1 LPEQVQAHFLQ
12 HGRVMALK
20 ITLKPNERI
29 VLGGAVIQNGPFK
42 AEFTIENT
50 IPILR
55 QKYILSPEEANTP
68 AKRIYFAVQLM
79 YVDEAH
85 LAEHHKLYW
94 TLVRDFVSA
103 LPRAVG
109 LIDQISELILQG
121 QYYGALKAAR
131 KLIQLEQEVLDRV

>member
-1 LPEQVQAHFLQ
+1 LRN
-12 HGRVMALK
+12 GSVMALK
-20 ITLKPNERI
+20 ITLKPKERI

-55 QKYILSPEEANTP
+55 QKYILSPDDANTP

-94 TLVRDFVSA
+94 QFVREFVSA
-103 LPRAVG
+103 VPSSLG

-121 QYYGALKAAR
+121 QYYDALKAAR